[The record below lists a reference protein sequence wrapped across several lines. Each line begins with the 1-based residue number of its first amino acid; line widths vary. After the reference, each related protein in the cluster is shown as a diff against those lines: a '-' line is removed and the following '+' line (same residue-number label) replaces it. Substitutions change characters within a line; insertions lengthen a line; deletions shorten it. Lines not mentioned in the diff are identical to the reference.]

1 MFLFWH
7 FLAPVWFGIFFKFET
22 GFCCLARGWV
32 PWVPEVFL
40 ACEEELR
47 RPQADTYSAEGRRHE
62 RQLKTWPKPETA
74 HEKPLEPRVV
84 VGLCNYVPTLI
95 LGGVQGLFAG
105 FVQYVLGGLL
115 IVTSLVVGF
124 LGYTLEL
131 FCNVCNLPV
140 IVLSAWFFQQVAL

>member
-1 MFLFWH
+1 M
-7 FLAPVWFGIFFKFET
+7 
-22 GFCCLARGWV
+22 
-32 PWVPEVFL
+32 
-40 ACEEELR
+40 
-47 RPQADTYSAEGRRHE
+47 
-62 RQLKTWPKPETA
+62 
-74 HEKPLEPRVV
+74 

-131 FCNVCNLPV
+131 FCNLPV
-140 IVLSAWFFQQVAL
+140 IVLSA

>member
-1 MFLFWH
+1 M
-7 FLAPVWFGIFFKFET
+7 
-22 GFCCLARGWV
+22 
-32 PWVPEVFL
+32 
-40 ACEEELR
+40 
-47 RPQADTYSAEGRRHE
+47 
-62 RQLKTWPKPETA
+62 
-74 HEKPLEPRVV
+74 

-124 LGYTLEL
+124 LGDTLEL

-140 IVLSAWFFQQVAL
+140 IVLSA

>member
-1 MFLFWH
+1 M
-7 FLAPVWFGIFFKFET
+7 
-22 GFCCLARGWV
+22 
-32 PWVPEVFL
+32 
-40 ACEEELR
+40 
-47 RPQADTYSAEGRRHE
+47 
-62 RQLKTWPKPETA
+62 
-74 HEKPLEPRVV
+74 

-95 LGGVQGLFAG
+95 LGRVQGLFAG

-140 IVLSAWFFQQVAL
+140 IVLSA

>member
-1 MFLFWH
+1 M
-7 FLAPVWFGIFFKFET
+7 
-22 GFCCLARGWV
+22 
-32 PWVPEVFL
+32 
-40 ACEEELR
+40 
-47 RPQADTYSAEGRRHE
+47 
-62 RQLKTWPKPETA
+62 
-74 HEKPLEPRVV
+74 

-115 IVTSLVVGF
+115 IVTSLVVTKF

-140 IVLSAWFFQQVAL
+140 IVLSA

>member
-1 MFLFWH
+1 M
-7 FLAPVWFGIFFKFET
+7 
-22 GFCCLARGWV
+22 
-32 PWVPEVFL
+32 
-40 ACEEELR
+40 
-47 RPQADTYSAEGRRHE
+47 
-62 RQLKTWPKPETA
+62 
-74 HEKPLEPRVV
+74 

-140 IVLSAWFFQQVAL
+140 IVLSALFFQQVAL

>member
-7 FLAPVWFGIFFKFET
+7 FLAPVWFGIFFKFAT

-32 PWVPEVFL
+32 PRVPEVFSRVRRG
-40 ACEEELR
+40 ASSATGRHVFGR
-47 RPQADTYSAEGRRHE
+47 RP
-62 RQLKTWPKPETA
+62 KTRAAIKDLTETA
-74 HEKPLEPRVV
+74 YEKPLEPRVV

-115 IVTSLVVGF
+115 IVTSLVVGC

-140 IVLSAWFFQQVAL
+140 TVLSA